1 MVYDPTNP
9 IVVQGDRTVL
19 AEIHSPKYAEVR
31 DALACFAELVKSPEH
46 IHTYQIS
53 PLSVWNAVAAGYRVE
68 EMIETLTAYAKYDVP
83 GHVLKE
89 IEDYASRYGRL
100 KLLKS
105 EEEGYLLLDATDR
118 YLAEEIAHN
127 KPIIPLLAKRVSPTS
142 FLVARGFRG
151 RLKLELTNVGWPP
164 EDLVGYVDGE
174 ELRIGLREI
183 TASGTRFLLRA
194 YQRAAAECF
203 YAGGSVRGGSGV
215 VVLPCGAGK
224 TIVGMDVMAQVGAS
238 VLILTTSVSAV
249 RQWKEELL
257 DKTDLDEDLIGE
269 YSGFR
274 KEIRPVTLSTYQILT
289 HRKDVQG
296 EFTHFHL
303 FADRNWGLVIY
314 DEVHVLPAPVFQFTA
329 DIQARRRL
337 GLTAT
342 LVREDG
348 RVNEVFALIG
358 PKKYDVPWK
367 ELEKQGWIAKAL
379 CKEVRLPLPDSLR
392 MDYAVADK
400 RQRFRIAS
408 ENPDKL
414 EMVRQI
420 LKGHPGEST
429 LIIGQYISQL
439 EKLAAELNVPMIYG
453 NTPQRRRDE
462 LYRDFRCGA
471 IPILMVSKVAN
482 FALDLPDAQ
491 VAIQVSGT
499 FGSRQEEAQ
508 RLGRILRP
516 KSARNTAHFYTL
528 VSRDTREIEFARNRQ
543 LFLAEQGYTYE
554 IVDAER
560 FSEMDV
566 AN

>member
-1 MVYDPTNP
+1 MGYDPTNP

-19 AEIHSPKYAEVR
+19 AEIHSPKYPEVR

-68 EMIETLTAYAKYDVP
+68 EMLETLTAYAKYDVP

-89 IEDYASRYGRL
+89 ISDYASRYGRL
-100 KLLKS
+100 KLLES
-105 EEEGYLLLDATDR
+105 EEAGHLLLEASDE

-127 KPIIPLLAKRVSPTS
+127 KPVIPLLARRVSPTA
-142 FLVARGFRG
+142 FLVPSPLRG
-151 RLKLELTNVGWPP
+151 RLKLELTNTGWPP
-164 EDLVGYVDGE
+164 EDLVGYVEGE
-174 ELRIGLREI
+174 ELRIGVREM
-183 TASGTRFLLRA
+183 TASGKRFILRA
-194 YQRAAAECF
+194 YQREAAELF
-203 YAGGSVRGGSGV
+203 YNSGSVRGGSGV

-224 TIVGMDVMAQVGAS
+224 TIVGMEVMAQVGAS
-238 VLILTTSVSAV
+238 VLILTTGVTAV
-249 RQWKEELL
+249 RQWKAELL
-257 DKTDLDEDLIGE
+257 DKTDLDKSQIGE
-269 YSGFR
+269 YSGFC
-274 KEIRPVTLSTYQILT
+274 KEIRPVTISTYQILT
-289 HRKDVQG
+289 HRKDREA

-303 FADRNWGLVIY
+303 FGDRNWGLVIY

-348 RVNEVFALIG
+348 RENEVFALIG
-358 PKKYDVPWK
+358 PQKCNVPWK
-367 ELEKQGWIAKAL
+367 ELERQGWIAKAL
-379 CKEVRLPLPDSLR
+379 CREIRLALPESLR

-414 EMVRQI
+414 GIVRQI
-420 LKGHPGEST
+420 LASHPDEST

-439 EKLAAELNVPMIYG
+439 EKLAAELDEPMIYG
-453 NTPQRRRDE
+453 STPQKQRDE
-462 LYRDFRCGA
+462 MYRAFRHGDIA
-471 IPILMVSKVAN
+471 VLVVSKVAN

-516 KSARNTAHFYTL
+516 KSGQNTAHFYTL
-528 VSRDTREIEFARNRQ
+528 VSRDTRELEFARNRQ
-543 LFLAEQGYTYE
+543 LFLAEQGYAYE
-554 IVDAER
+554 IIDAEA
-560 FSEMDV
+560 FAE
-566 AN
+566 